1 MKQTMLSNRG
11 SSSLPS
17 SCQHQPGGVWVL
29 FQQLLGAGPACPG
42 TGLGLMGQ
50 VGTREGPCSRRC
62 RLCAGGAGDVPKE
75 AAGCYDT
82 VCRSNVCAERS
93 QNHLYKRSIPGL
105 GGGRIYLQCLCK
117 AEELQGEDARGN
129 NASLPP
135 GAGAE
140 PGADPLVCMGK
151 GHGSNKGS
159 GSFKQAEPC
168 WISHPTRQICTVKE
182 TAGSVQT
189 GARCCLGK
197 QPLLHWTWGH
207 LAHGMGWLTG
217 ASSARH
223 ELKHPEP
230 EARSEVSR
238 APPALACILHPCA
251 CRGTAGAGS
260 SPCMESDFPSRKR
273 AGLCRG
279 RSLVLLCWI
288 PLLLFPGTLQGQR
301 AKLGLLPLMGARGA
315 GAPAAAARQGAAG

>member
-1 MKQTMLSNRG
+1 M
-11 SSSLPS
+11 
-17 SCQHQPGGVWVL
+17 

-50 VGTREGPCSRRC
+50 VGTREGPRSRRC

-151 GHGSNKGS
+151 GHGSDKGS

-197 QPLLHWTWGH
+197 QPLLCWARGH
-207 LAHGMGWLTG
+207 LAHGMGRLMG
-217 ASSARH
+217 ASFARH
-223 ELKHPEP
+223 ELKHPER

-238 APPALACILHPCA
+238 APPASSIPVLVEAPQALARPRA
-251 CRGTAGAGS
+251 RRVTFPRGRGPGSAEVAAWFCCAGS
-260 SPCMESDFPSRKR
+260 RCFSSR
-273 AGLCRG
+273 GLCRDKEPSWG
-279 RSLVLLCWI
+279 FSR
-288 PLLLFPGTLQGQR
+288 
-301 AKLGLLPLMGARGA
+301 
-315 GAPAAAARQGAAG
+315 

>member
-1 MKQTMLSNRG
+1 
-11 SSSLPS
+11 
-17 SCQHQPGGVWVL
+17 
-29 FQQLLGAGPACPG
+29 
-42 TGLGLMGQ
+42 MGQ

-62 RLCAGGAGDVPKE
+62 RLCAGRAGDVPKE

-82 VCRSNVCAERS
+82 VCCSNVCAERS

-129 NASLPP
+129 SSLPP

-140 PGADPLVCMGK
+140 PGADPPVCMGK
-151 GHGSNKGS
+151 VHGSDKGS
-159 GSFKQAEPC
+159 SRFEHAEPC
-168 WISHPTRQICTVKE
+168 WISHPTWQMCTVKE
-182 TAGSVQT
+182 TAGSVQR

-197 QPLLHWTWGH
+197 QPLLRWARGH
-207 LAHGMGWLTG
+207 LAHGMGRLMG

-238 APPALACILHPCA
+238 PPP
-251 CRGTAGAGS
+251 
-260 SPCMESDFPSRKR
+260 P
-273 AGLCRG
+273 
-279 RSLVLLCWI
+279 
-288 PLLLFPGTLQGQR
+288 
-301 AKLGLLPLMGARGA
+301 
-315 GAPAAAARQGAAG
+315 